1 MTECDESIIFMNN
14 VSTKETKTIA
24 KNVMSTASI
33 RCHSKK
39 VSDCY
44 ILKTSISNQ
53 ITIANYYYYLLL
65 C

>member
-1 MTECDESIIFMNN
+1 MTECDEFIIFMNN

-33 RCHSKK
+33 RCHSKN